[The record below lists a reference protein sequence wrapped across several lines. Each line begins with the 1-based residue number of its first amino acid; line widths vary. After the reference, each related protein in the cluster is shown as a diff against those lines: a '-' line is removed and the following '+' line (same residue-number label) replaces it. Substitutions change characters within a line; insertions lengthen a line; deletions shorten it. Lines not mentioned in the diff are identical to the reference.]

1 MGQVLDARAEQCLR
15 NSVLSNSSVFG
26 QLFAISGMRNEDANY
41 YHEMSWQYGVKAV
54 DAILRS
60 LHREVFDQWV
70 GLSLHQQH
78 SELRQFLLDLGPRQ
92 PTAYALA
99 ACSSALLPTDCSQR
113 AGELFAGDLSV
124 VICLAYSKTT
134 AEARK
139 DPSEHHVAQRT
150 QIAAPRM
157 LAHGAGGA

>member
-1 MGQVLDARAEQCLR
+1 
-15 NSVLSNSSVFG
+15 
-26 QLFAISGMRNEDANY
+26 MRNEDANY
-41 YHEMSWQYGVKAV
+41 YHEMSWQFGVKAV
-54 DAILRS
+54 DSALRG

-99 ACSSALLPTDCSQR
+99 ACSSALLPTGCSQR
-113 AGELFAGDLSV
+113 EGELFAGDLSV

-134 AEARK
+134 TQARK
-139 DPSEHHVAQRT
+139 DPSAETVGHRLHT
-150 QIAAPRM
+150 TAPRV